1 MIAKCIKADPLGS
14 LKVGQVYE
22 LEDKGHNYSVK
33 DVEGKVYF
41 GISKENFEEHFEV
54 FPDQSAIKALALFE
68 LMQDAIPTKDFNML
82 EIIRAAEMLIA
93 DCVAQ
98 SDIGE
103 EAKNKFFSVVGK
115 EIANLVREMEQLYK
129 DAKTFKL

>member
-54 FPDQSAIKALALFE
+54 FRDKSVMKALVLFG
-68 LMQDAIPTKDFNML
+68 LMQDYISTKDFNML

-98 SDIGE
+98 SGIGE
-103 EAKNKFFSVVGK
+103 EAKNKFFYVMGK
-115 EIANLVREMEQLYK
+115 EIPNLVRELEQLHK
-129 DAKTFKL
+129 DPS

>member
-22 LEDKGHNYSVK
+22 LEDKGHNYSVR

-68 LMQDAIPTKDFNML
+68 LMQDTIPTKDFNLL

-93 DCVAQ
+93 DCVAR
-98 SDIGE
+98 SGIGE
-103 EAKNKFFSVVGK
+103 EAKNKFFYILGK
-115 EIANLVREMEQLYK
+115 EIANLVREFEQLYK